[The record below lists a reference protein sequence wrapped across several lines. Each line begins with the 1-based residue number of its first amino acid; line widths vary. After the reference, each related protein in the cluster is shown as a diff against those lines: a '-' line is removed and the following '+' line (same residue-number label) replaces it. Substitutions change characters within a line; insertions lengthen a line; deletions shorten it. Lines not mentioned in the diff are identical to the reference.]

1 MTLMILINKSKDFF
15 KGGGLHH
22 INSLAKCCGELKNY
36 KARSCLLLR
45 SCTVWLGRIDILQGK
60 QGSRVL

>member
-1 MTLMILINKSKDFF
+1 MTLMILINKSKDIFR
-15 KGGGLHH
+15 GGGF
-22 INSLAKCCGELKNY
+22 KCCGELKNY
-36 KARSCLLLR
+36 KAGSCLLSR